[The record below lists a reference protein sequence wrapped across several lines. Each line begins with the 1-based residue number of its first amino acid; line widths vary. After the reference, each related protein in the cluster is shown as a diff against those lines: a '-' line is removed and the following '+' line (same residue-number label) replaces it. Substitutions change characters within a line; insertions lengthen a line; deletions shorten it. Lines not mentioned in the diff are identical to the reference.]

1 MSTLDTRD
9 GAPVGFS
16 EKLASRPR
24 RFVTRAASE
33 PSRTARLSR
42 TVVYILYGGCD
53 NDIWGPLSTRSH
65 VLRLESGESGEMSE
79 IIAHASISQLHMLV
93 HLRETKPMRIN
104 VRRVSSRTVPIAS
117 LPRFFLSKVLHKYV

>member
-65 VLRLESGESGEMSE
+65 VLRLESGERG
-79 IIAHASISQLHMLV
+79 IWGDV
-93 HLRETKPMRIN
+93 RDYCTRFHLATAYAGPSARDKTDEN
-104 VRRVSSRTVPIAS
+104 
-117 LPRFFLSKVLHKYV
+117 